1 MVIVAASSIGAKEY
15 PDSVVL
21 EEVEVSAAAQR
32 NLKSPELGR
41 ISLSGDKMLR
51 LPVMFG
57 EPDFS
62 YDFVYQQLARQ
73 INAVTPGWQPDADPL
88 PFSDSGIN
96 GTTHTI
102 VIKEIIQGVF
112 GMKYTLHEA
121 KTMRRSF
128 NLYAISKSYYNYLVD
143 LLAFSSVLDD
153 FHSGMIDIGIS
164 EPARIYSNVDG
175 GTGIMASFNRTS
187 KVIDVFDYTGPFP
200 DLSDRW
206 KDPWDEDW

>member
-1 MVIVAASSIGAKEY
+1 MKFSRLNSTRRLCLTTAMVIVAASSIGAKEY

-51 LPVMFG
+51 HVRR
-57 EPDFS
+57 DHFS

-73 INAVTPGWQPDADPL
+73 INAVTPGWQPDA
-88 PFSDSGIN
+88 
-96 GTTHTI
+96 
-102 VIKEIIQGVF
+102 
-112 GMKYTLHEA
+112 
-121 KTMRRSF
+121 
-128 NLYAISKSYYNYLVD
+128 
-143 LLAFSSVLDD
+143 
-153 FHSGMIDIGIS
+153 
-164 EPARIYSNVDG
+164 
-175 GTGIMASFNRTS
+175 
-187 KVIDVFDYTGPFP
+187 GPFP

>member
-1 MVIVAASSIGAKEY
+1 MKFSRLNSTRRLCLSTAMVIVAASSIGAKEY

-32 NLKSPELGR
+32 NLKSPELGC

-88 PFSDSGIN
+88 P
-96 GTTHTI
+96 
-102 VIKEIIQGVF
+102 
-112 GMKYTLHEA
+112 
-121 KTMRRSF
+121 
-128 NLYAISKSYYNYLVD
+128 
-143 LLAFSSVLDD
+143 
-153 FHSGMIDIGIS
+153 
-164 EPARIYSNVDG
+164 
-175 GTGIMASFNRTS
+175 
-187 KVIDVFDYTGPFP
+187 

>member
-1 MVIVAASSIGAKEY
+1 MNNYENMKFSRLNSTRRLCLSTAMVIVAASSIGAKEY

-57 EPDFS
+57 QPDFS

-73 INAVTPGWQPDADPL
+73 INAVTPGWQPDA
-88 PFSDSGIN
+88 
-96 GTTHTI
+96 
-102 VIKEIIQGVF
+102 
-112 GMKYTLHEA
+112 
-121 KTMRRSF
+121 
-128 NLYAISKSYYNYLVD
+128 
-143 LLAFSSVLDD
+143 
-153 FHSGMIDIGIS
+153 
-164 EPARIYSNVDG
+164 
-175 GTGIMASFNRTS
+175 
-187 KVIDVFDYTGPFP
+187 GPFP